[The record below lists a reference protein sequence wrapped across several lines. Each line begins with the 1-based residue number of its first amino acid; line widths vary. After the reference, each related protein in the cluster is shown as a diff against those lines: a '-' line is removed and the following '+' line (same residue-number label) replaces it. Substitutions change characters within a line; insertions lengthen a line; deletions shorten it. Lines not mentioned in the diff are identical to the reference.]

1 VRKRTI
7 EEVELAGRRVFL
19 RVDFNVP
26 LGRDGAVAEDA
37 RIRAVLPTLELCRQA
52 GARVILASHL
62 GRPKGAPDPK
72 FSLRPVAI
80 RLGELLGATV
90 PLAGDCVGAEVE
102 SQARALRPGGLLLLE
117 NLRFHPGEEKN
128 DPGFARALAAL
139 GDLYV
144 NDAFAAAHRAHA
156 STEGITRH
164 LRPAVAGLL
173 MKRELET
180 LGRVLDAPE
189 RPLLAIL
196 GGAKVSDKLGLV
208 DALLGRVDHLLI
220 GGGMAFTFLKARG
233 HEVGRSLLEAG
244 LVETAARLL
253 ESAEAR
259 GVGLGLPSDTVVAAS
274 PDAEAGQTVAVAG
287 IPPDRMGLDIGPA
300 TVAAFGAV
308 IRESRT
314 IVWNGPMGV
323 FERAPFAAGTLGVA
337 RAVAEAPG
345 LTVVGGGDTVAAVEH
360 AGIAD
365 RIGYLSTGGGA
376 FLEYLEGRTL
386 PGVAALDDRP

>member
-1 VRKRTI
+1 
-7 EEVELAGRRVFL
+7 
-19 RVDFNVP
+19 
-26 LGRDGAVAEDA
+26 
-37 RIRAVLPTLELCRQA
+37 
-52 GARVILASHL
+52 
-62 GRPKGAPDPK
+62 
-72 FSLRPVAI
+72 
-80 RLGELLGATV
+80 
-90 PLAGDCVGAEVE
+90 
-102 SQARALRPGGLLLLE
+102 
-117 NLRFHPGEEKN
+117 
-128 DPGFARALAAL
+128 
-139 GDLYV
+139 
-144 NDAFAAAHRAHA
+144 
-156 STEGITRH
+156 
-164 LRPAVAGLL
+164 